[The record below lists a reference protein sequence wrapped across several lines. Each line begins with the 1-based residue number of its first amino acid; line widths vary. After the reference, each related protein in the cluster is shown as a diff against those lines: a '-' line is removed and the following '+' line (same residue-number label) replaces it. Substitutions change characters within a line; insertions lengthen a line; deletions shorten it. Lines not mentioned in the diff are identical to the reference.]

1 MEETITDELISA
13 LKEADSRF
21 YLSKELANLPKV
33 DGVTS
38 CLNKDVTADISKFTT
53 AHSYLGIQAA
63 ETERIRTLN
72 TLAKYFD
79 VDLYTR
85 SDTSNLKNVHI
96 HGGVKTLTEM
106 PKIFH
111 LSKINLNM
119 TIKPIQTGLPLR
131 IFDIMGC
138 GGFCMTNYQAEIP
151 NLFEIGVDL
160 ESYGSMEELIDKCS
174 YYLIHEEERRQI
186 ALNGYRKVKEY
197 HGYLNRMVE
206 MVKKVVE

>member
-1 MEETITDELISA
+1 M
-13 LKEADSRF
+13 
-21 YLSKELANLPKV
+21 
-33 DGVTS
+33 
-38 CLNKDVTADISKFTT
+38 
-53 AHSYLGIQAA
+53 QAA

-72 TLAKYFD
+72 TLAQYFH

-85 SDTSNLKNVHI
+85 SDISDLKNVHT

-138 GGFCMTNYQAEIP
+138 GGFCMTNFQAEIP
-151 NLFEIGVDL
+151 ELFEIGVDL
-160 ESYGSMEELIDKCS
+160 EAYSSLEELVDKCS
-174 YYLIHEEERRQI
+174 YYLTHEYERQQI

-197 HGYLNRMVE
+197 HTYLNRMVE
-206 MVKKVVE
+206 MVKAVVE